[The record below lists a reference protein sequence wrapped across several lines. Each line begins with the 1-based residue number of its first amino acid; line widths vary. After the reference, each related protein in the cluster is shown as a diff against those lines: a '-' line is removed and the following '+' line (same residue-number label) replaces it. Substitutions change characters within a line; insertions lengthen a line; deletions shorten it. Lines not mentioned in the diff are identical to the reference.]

1 MCIRDRFCVSIRSS
15 AVFFLHLFTGVVQAN
30 DAGSGGDAGGSFSTA
45 TNIAATSSIYY
56 GNLSSTNDTDD
67 FYSINMSNDTG
78 IYVELN
84 FDNSNNDFDLYLY
97 SSSQGTIDSSYS
109 WNSNESIS
117 SGNTSVGGTT
127 VYLRAEA
134 YSGAGNYTMIV
145 SIFSVNSA
153 SQNDANTGGDAS
165 NSQSTPTNLNSINA
179 TYYGFIDKNT
189 DEYDWYSFNI
199 PSNYS
204 ITASLSWNNT
214 STQIDLDL
222 HLFDSNNTYLDY
234 SYDDNPE
241 NVSSGSASIGCLLY
255 TSPSPRD
262 ATLSRMP
269 SSA

>member
-1 MCIRDRFCVSIRSS
+1 MVSKAKAAIIIS
-15 AVFFLHLFTGVVQAN
+15 FFILHLFTGVVQAN

-45 TNIAATSSIYY
+45 TNIAATSSTYY

-145 SIFSVNSA
+145 SIF
-153 SQNDANTGGDAS
+153 
-165 NSQSTPTNLNSINA
+165 
-179 TYYGFIDKNT
+179 
-189 DEYDWYSFNI
+189 
-199 PSNYS
+199 
-204 ITASLSWNNT
+204 
-214 STQIDLDL
+214 
-222 HLFDSNNTYLDY
+222 
-234 SYDDNPE
+234 
-241 NVSSGSASIGCLLY
+241 
-255 TSPSPRD
+255 
-262 ATLSRMP
+262 
-269 SSA
+269 